1 MLAASFGIFMITAQS
16 SPNIALIKYWG
27 NRDNTLRL
35 PAADSLSMVLD
46 FPTVQAHIEP
56 ATTFTVRSYDHAGI
70 EKPQNEASMQ
80 RLKKHWELSKQFLES
95 IGQSQGIPQEVSI
108 TIRSGIPPAIG
119 IASSAAV
126 FSCLGEAYGALV
138 KGKAL
143 TREQVSILSRIGSG
157 SAGRNSFG
165 GYVAL
170 KNHGEGIGS
179 AYGRQIVDEHH
190 WLLHDIIIVPS
201 REEKKVG
208 STEGHALASTSP
220 LFKERLE
227 QIPRRMRECID
238 ALQTKDFEKLQ
249 QVSEEDALDMHRV
262 MQTQTPP
269 LEYLSDATHR
279 IIRDIEKLR
288 KSDKLDVL
296 YTMDAGPTV
305 HLICTEDSRGAVETF
320 AQQQKDC
327 IVFKAKTGNGSR
339 LIPK

>member
-1 MLAASFGIFMITAQS
+1 MNIIAHS

-27 NRDNTLRL
+27 NRDDALRL

-46 FPTVQAHIEP
+46 FPTVKAEIEP
-56 ATTFTVRSYDHAGI
+56 AKTFAVRSYDHEGI
-70 EKPQNEASMQ
+70 EKPQSEASIN
-80 RLKKHWELSKQFLES
+80 RLKKHWELSKQFLEK
-95 IGQSQGIPQEVSI
+95 IGYAQDIPQEVSI
-108 TIRSGIPPAIG
+108 TIHSGIPPAIG

-170 KNHGEGIGS
+170 ENHGEGIGS
-179 AYGRQIVDEHH
+179 AYGRQIADEHH

-201 REEKKVG
+201 CEAKKVG

-220 LFKERLE
+220 LFKKRLE

-238 ALQTKDFEKLQ
+238 ALKTKDFEKLQ
-249 QVSEEDALDMHRV
+249 RVSEEDALDMHRV

-269 LEYLSDATHR
+269 LEYLTDATHR

-288 KSDKLDVL
+288 TNDKLNVL

>member
-1 MLAASFGIFMITAQS
+1 MNIIAHS

-27 NRDNTLRL
+27 NRNDEWRL

-46 FPTVQAHIEP
+46 FPTVKAEIEP
-56 ATTFTVRSYDHAGI
+56 AKTFTVRSYDHAGI
-70 EKPQNEASMQ
+70 EKPQNEASVQ
-80 RLKKHWELSKQFLES
+80 RLKKHWELSKQFLGS
-95 IGQSQGIPQEVSI
+95 IGRAKGIPQDVSI

-126 FSCLGEAYGALV
+126 FSCLAEGYSGLATGTP
-138 KGKAL
+138 L
-143 TREQVSILSRIGSG
+143 TREEVSILGRLGSG
-157 SAGRNSFG
+157 SGARNSFG

-170 KNHGEGIGS
+170 ENHGEGIES
-179 AYGRQIVDEHH
+179 AYGRQIADEHH

-208 STEGHALASTSP
+208 STEGHALAATSP
-220 LFKERLE
+220 LLKERLE
-227 QIPRRMRECID
+227 QIPGRMRKCID
-238 ALQTKDFEKLQ
+238 ALQAKDFEKLRRA
-249 QVSEEDALDMHRV
+249 SEEDALDMHRV

-288 KSDKLDVL
+288 TNDKLNVL

-305 HLICTEDSRGAVETF
+305 HLICTEDSKEAVEKF

-327 IVFKAKTGNGSR
+327 IVFKAKTGSGSH
-339 LIPK
+339 IVI